1 MIRIAVLDDNNS
13 ELENIKLLF
22 GQFAALAPRPFGVEY
37 FSDPFALLQH
47 VQDNGGFDLYVLDVL
62 MPALTGLEVAS
73 RIRERGERCQ
83 IIFLTASREYG
94 VEAFAV
100 DAAGYL
106 VKPVSFND
114 FRTVAA
120 RAFDRL
126 PDRSGPDIL
135 VRTGGGLRK
144 ISAEEIIYV
153 ESFNHHRQLRL
164 RDGAVDTP
172 ETLSL
177 IWSKLKGD
185 PRFYCPHRAYIVNI
199 DYVIGIRSG
208 EITMSDCTVIPVSKQ
223 LYRKFREYYLEY
235 CFKD

>member
-100 DAAGYL
+100 DAAATSSSPYRSTIFAPWRRARL
-106 VKPVSFND
+106 TAFP
-114 FRTVAA
+114 TVRGRISSYERAA
-120 RAFDRL
+120 
-126 PDRSGPDIL
+126 G
-135 VRTGGGLRK
+135 
-144 ISAEEIIYV
+144 
-153 ESFNHHRQLRL
+153 
-164 RDGAVDTP
+164 
-172 ETLSL
+172 
-177 IWSKLKGD
+177 
-185 PRFYCPHRAYIVNI
+185 
-199 DYVIGIRSG
+199 
-208 EITMSDCTVIPVSKQ
+208 
-223 LYRKFREYYLEY
+223 
-235 CFKD
+235 

>member
-1 MIRIAVLDDNNS
+1 MIRIAVLDDS
-13 ELENIKLLF
+13 RVELENIKSLF
-22 GQFAALAPRPFGVEY
+22 GRFAALAPRPFTVEY
-37 FSDPFALLQH
+37 FSDPFVLLQRI
-47 VQDNGGFDLYVLDVL
+47 QDNGGFDLYVLDVL
-62 MPALTGLEVAS
+62 MPSLTGLEVAS
-73 RIRERGERCQ
+73 RIRERGEKCQ

-106 VKPVSFND
+106 VKPVSFSD
-114 FRTVAA
+114 FRTAA
-120 RAFDRL
+120 VRVFDRL
-126 PDRSGPDIL
+126 IDRSGPDIL

-164 RDGAVDTP
+164 RDGVVDTP

-177 IWSKLKGD
+177 IWDKLRVD
-185 PRFYCPHRAYIVNI
+185 PRFYCPHRAYIVNL
-199 DYVIGIRSG
+199 DYVVGIRSG
-208 EITMSDCTVIPVSKQ
+208 EITMSGCAVIPVSKQ

-235 CFKD
+235 CFKE